1 MLTREQAWKVLEAV
15 PDPEIPVISVT
26 ELGIVREISEID
38 QADAVEAHE
47 EAGGTVGCEAHA
59 DAHPVGRE
67 ARNNAPGYEV
77 AAGRA
82 AGGQGLRV
90 IVTPTYS
97 GCPATEVIADSI
109 RTALL
114 DAGALRV
121 EVETRLSPA
130 WTTDWI
136 TADARDKLRAYGIVP
151 PGERA
156 AHAAQ
161 PVRFMRRQLAC
172 PRCGSSDT
180 ERLSEFG
187 STACKATYRCKS
199 CLEPFEYFK
208 PI

>member
-26 ELGIVREISEID
+26 ELGIVREIDEIGEVD
-38 QADAVEAHE
+38 EAGAVEAHE
-47 EAGGTVGCEAHA
+47 EVGATVGCEAHA
-59 DAHPVGRE
+59 GAHPVGHK
-67 ARNNAPGYEV
+67 ARKNALGSGD
-77 AAGRA
+77 AAGR
-82 AGGQGLRV
+82 QGLRV

-156 AHAAQ
+156 ANAAQ

-172 PRCGSSDT
+172 PRCASTDT